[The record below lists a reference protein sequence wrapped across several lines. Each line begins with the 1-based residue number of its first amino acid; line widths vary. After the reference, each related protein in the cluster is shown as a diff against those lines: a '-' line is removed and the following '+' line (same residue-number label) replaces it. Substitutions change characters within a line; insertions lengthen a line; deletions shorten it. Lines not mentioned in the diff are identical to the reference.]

1 MRTLLIA
8 AAAGLLLAGCTTT
21 TKIDTAI
28 QKNLPAVCQ
37 AASTAH
43 VAFVA
48 VAATAKVSDRTI
60 RREQLAYDALVPLC
74 ANPSSATTADVLVA
88 AVNAYATI
96 TVALREAEKA
106 S

>member
-8 AAAGLLLAGCTTT
+8 AAAGLSLAGCSTTSQ
-21 TKIDTAI
+21 IDTAI

-37 AASTAH
+37 GASTAH
-43 VAFVA
+43 IAFVA
-48 VAATAKVSDRTI
+48 VAATGRVSERTM
-60 RREQLAYDALVPLC
+60 RREQAAYDALAPLC
-74 ANPSSATTADVLVA
+74 VDPSKATTAAVLVA

-106 S
+106 V